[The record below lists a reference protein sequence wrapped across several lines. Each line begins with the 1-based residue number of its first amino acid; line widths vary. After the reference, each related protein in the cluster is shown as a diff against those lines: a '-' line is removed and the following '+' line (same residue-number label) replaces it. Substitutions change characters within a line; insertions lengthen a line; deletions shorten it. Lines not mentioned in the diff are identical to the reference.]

1 MPAEPVVLQLTPFN
15 QELRADRDTLELAWL
30 PMVRT
35 WNHPVRF
42 QTWTVPITLREPRHR
57 LAQRKQRLQ
66 QEHQALAPIAAAVAA
81 WTDETPHELAQRTR
95 ALPEAVTAVLDHAL
109 RHRDRGARDEWIA
122 ALRSIGDRYWVLPW
136 LDEYLHDFAHKD
148 AELTLR
154 SLRHYAIAY
163 TDKPASLLAQDFTR
177 GLQTPA
183 SVATELPQL
192 IADANA
198 YEERLDHLEPQ
209 HGELPYLALLVVTRF
224 HPDQEW
230 TVETLRCLLD
240 QPMTIH
246 LVIDIDA
253 RPLWIQR
260 YQADREEALRMSDAG
275 GAASNRD
282 RRALKKTRGA
292 AEIQEML
299 ENQQQLHQVRLVV
312 AVAADSL
319 EQLNQQVTTLRRG
332 ARPG

>member
-1 MPAEPVVLQLTPFN
+1 M
-15 QELRADRDTLELAWL
+15 
-30 PMVRT
+30 
-35 WNHPVRF
+35 
-42 QTWTVPITLREPRHR
+42 PITLREPRHR

-66 QEHQALAPIAAAVAA
+66 QEHQALAPLAAAVAA

-109 RHRDRGARDEWIA
+109 RHRDRGARDAWIA

-148 AELTLR
+148 AELHAPQSAALCHR
-154 SLRHYAIAY
+154 LHRQACEPPRPGLHPRPPNAGQRRHRAA
-163 TDKPASLLAQDFTR
+163 AA
-177 GLQTPA
+177 
-183 SVATELPQL
+183 

-253 RPLWIQR
+253 RPLWMQR

-292 AEIQEML
+292 AESRRCSKIS
-299 ENQQQLHQVRLVV
+299 
-312 AVAADSL
+312 AAPPGPPGRRRRRRQPGAAQPAGHHAAPRVS
-319 EQLNQQVTTLRRG
+319 TWMTL
-332 ARPG
+332 ARPEGSQLALARFFEPHPPNRSPPLPHRRASRRTAWR